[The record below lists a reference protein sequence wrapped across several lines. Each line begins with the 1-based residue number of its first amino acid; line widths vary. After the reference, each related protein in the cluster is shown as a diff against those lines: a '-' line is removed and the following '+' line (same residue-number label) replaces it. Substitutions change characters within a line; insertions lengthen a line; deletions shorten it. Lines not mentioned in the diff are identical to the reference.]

1 MAEFLGLRLETV
13 SRKLSD
19 FQRRKWVRMISL
31 YRCQVLNHAALT
43 ELAEGGDVNEGL
55 VERVH

>member
-1 MAEFLGLRLETV
+1 
-13 SRKLSD
+13 
-19 FQRRKWVRMISL
+19 MISL